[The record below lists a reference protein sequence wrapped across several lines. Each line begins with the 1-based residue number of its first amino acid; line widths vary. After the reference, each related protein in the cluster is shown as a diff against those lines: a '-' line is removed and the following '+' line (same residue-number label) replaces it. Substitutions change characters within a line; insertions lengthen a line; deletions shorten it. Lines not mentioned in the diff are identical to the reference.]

1 MSAAEGPSVFS
12 RVRWLHVS
20 ADMTGR
26 ESRPGGHQR
35 HSDCRDRALLLNV
48 VTRSNRF
55 DDLDVGLVVGLG

>member
-1 MSAAEGPSVFS
+1 
-12 RVRWLHVS
+12 
-20 ADMTGR
+20 MTGR